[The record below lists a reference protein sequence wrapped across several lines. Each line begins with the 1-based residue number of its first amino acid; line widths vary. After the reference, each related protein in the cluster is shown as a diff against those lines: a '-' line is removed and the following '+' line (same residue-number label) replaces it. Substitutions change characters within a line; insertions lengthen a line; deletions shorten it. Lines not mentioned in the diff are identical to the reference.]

1 MDNIAEQLLAKRGN
15 SGAPKGSPH
24 LGASSSSSD
33 NDSSN
38 LSSSD
43 SDSSNI
49 SSSDDEV
56 EESGRET
63 KRPKSRLRENIRL
76 KRVGEYNCS
85 NLRSCK
91 HSPHWMHW

>member
-15 SGAPKGSPH
+15 RGAHKPIPYV
-24 LGASSSSSD
+24 GASSSSSD

-56 EESGRET
+56 KESGREA
-63 KRPKSRLRENIRL
+63 KRRTSRLRENIRL
-76 KRVGEYNCS
+76 KRVGE
-85 NLRSCK
+85 
-91 HSPHWMHW
+91 

>member
-1 MDNIAEQLLAKRGN
+1 MDNIAEQLLAKRGI
-15 SGAPKGSPH
+15 SGAHKRSPH
-24 LGASSSSSD
+24 LSDLGASSSSSD

-56 EESGRET
+56 EESGREA
-63 KRPKSRLRENIRL
+63 KRRTSRLRENIRL
-76 KRVGEYNCS
+76 KRVGE
-85 NLRSCK
+85 
-91 HSPHWMHW
+91 